1 MHDSSRSS
9 LALAAVLT
17 LAVHAG
23 AQSGDCLDQDYVPNP
38 ATNGLEVT
46 ANQPVTQTFTVGR
59 DGQLTRVEVALIN
72 HHRGTPTAPLQ
83 VDLVTTDPNGVPT
96 TTSLASLTLMPS
108 AVPTSRGALSIDL
121 TPFNLNVRTGE
132 VLGLA
137 LSTTAAPGGA
147 TYAWWG
153 EAPGGSYPRGQV
165 FIRGTTSLNV
175 WDLAIRTYTSAPAS
189 ATNYGAGHP
198 GTNGVP
204 VLMASAAPVLGTN
217 PDLLV
222 GNSSGVAT
230 SGALLAGFA
239 RASQATPFGGTLL
252 VQIVANTTLALP
264 AGGARVPMPIPNDT
278 SLCGG
283 IVDFQCVV
291 VDAGASQGIAFT
303 PGLEFVLGM

>member
-1 MHDSSRSS
+1 MQSAPRPS
-9 LALAAVLT
+9 LAVPVVLLLASTAWS
-17 LAVHAG
+17 
-23 AQSGDCLDQDYVPNP
+23 QSSDCLDQDYVPNP

-59 DGQLTRVEVALIN
+59 DGQLTRVDVALIN

-83 VDLVTTDPNGVPT
+83 VDLVTTDPNGTPT
-96 TTSLASLTLMPS
+96 TTALASLTFMPS
-108 AVPTSRGALSIDL
+108 AVPASRGALSIDL
-121 TPFNLNVRTGE
+121 TPFNLTVQSGQ

-153 EAPGGSYPRGQV
+153 EAPGGSYHRGQV
-165 FIRGTTSLNV
+165 FIRGTTPLDA
-175 WDLAIRTYTSAPAS
+175 WDVAFRTYTSAPAS

-204 VLMASAAPVLGTN
+204 VLAASAAPILGTT

-222 GNSSGVAT
+222 GNSLGTAT
-230 SGALLAGFA
+230 GGALLAGFA
-239 RASQATPFGGTLL
+239 RAAQPTPFGGTLL
-252 VQIVANTTLALP
+252 VQIVVSTTLMLP
-264 AGGARVPMPIPNDT
+264 AGGAPVPMPIPQDT

-291 VDAGASQGIAFT
+291 VDPGASHGIAFT

>member
-1 MHDSSRSS
+1 MHANTLPSRFAAVALLFASS
-9 LALAAVLT
+9 LPS
-17 LAVHAG
+17 
-23 AQSGDCLDQDYVPNP
+23 QSTDCLDQDYVPNP

-46 ANQPVTQTFTVGR
+46 ANQSVTQTFTVGR
-59 DGQLTRVEVALIN
+59 DGQLTRIEAALMN
-72 HHRGTPTAPLQ
+72 HHRGSPTAPLQ
-83 VDLVTTDPNGVPT
+83 VDLVTTDANGVPT
-96 TTSLASLTLMPS
+96 SVTLASLTLMPS
-108 AVPTSRGALSIDL
+108 AVPTSRGPLTIDL
-121 TPFNLNVRTGE
+121 SPFNVVVRTGQ

-137 LSTTAAPGGA
+137 LSTTAASGGA

-153 EAPGGSYPRGQV
+153 EAPGGSYAGGQV
-165 FIRGTTSLNV
+165 YIRGTTSLNV
-175 WDLAIRTYTSAPAS
+175 WDLAIRTWTSAPAS

-204 VLMASAAPVLGTN
+204 VLTSSAAPILGTN

-222 GNSSGVAT
+222 GNSLGTAT
-230 SGALLAGFA
+230 GGALLAGFA
-239 RASQATPFGGTLL
+239 RAAQTTPFGGTLL

-283 IVDFQCVV
+283 TVDFQCVV

-303 PGLEFVLGM
+303 PGLEFVLGT